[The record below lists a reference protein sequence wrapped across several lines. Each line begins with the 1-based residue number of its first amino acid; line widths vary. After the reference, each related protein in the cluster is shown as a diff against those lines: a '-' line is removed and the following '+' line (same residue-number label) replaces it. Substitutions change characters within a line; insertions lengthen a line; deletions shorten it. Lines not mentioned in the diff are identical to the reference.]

1 MRKKKIL
8 AISLVIFSVVLT
20 STSFYIWQVIYT
32 PNILTD
38 QNDRIISIYPGTTF
52 NELQDYLYQERIVK
66 DLISFSV
73 LAKFM
78 DYDSNIKTGRYLLK
92 NEMSNYEAIKV
103 LRAGSQTPVNI
114 TFNNIRFLEELPEKI
129 SPPLAITE
137 ADMDSLLKDPATA
150 EKYGFSEET
159 FISMFIPNTYE
170 VYWTSSAQDILDR
183 MNREY
188 EKFWNEERL
197 AKADSIGLTPQEVST
212 LASIVQAETLKQ
224 DESPRVAGVYM
235 NRLKKNIA
243 LQADP
248 TLVYALGDFT
258 IKRVLNEH
266 KEIESPYNT
275 YKYRGLP
282 PGPINMPS
290 INSIDAVLNYE
301 DHNYY
306 YFCAKDDFSG
316 YHNFATN
323 LNQHLRNA
331 RLYQAA
337 LNRARL
343 YR

>member
-1 MRKKKIL
+1 MLKKRIL
-8 AISLVIFSVVLT
+8 AIALVTFSVVLT
-20 STSFYIWQVIYT
+20 STSFYIWQVVYT
-32 PNILTD
+32 PNVLVD
-38 QNDRIISIYPGTTF
+38 QDDRVISIYPGTSF
-52 NELQDYLYQERIVK
+52 EDIQDLFYEERIVK

-78 DYDSNIKTGRYLLK
+78 DYDSNIKTGRYLLTH
-92 NEMSNYEAIKV
+92 EMSNYNAIKV

-114 TFNNIRFLEELPEKI
+114 TFNSIRFLEELPEKV
-129 SPPLAITE
+129 SGNLAMKE
-137 ADMDSLLKDPATA
+137 SDLDSLLKDPSVADS
-150 EKYGFSEET
+150 YGFLPET

-170 VYWTSSAQDILDR
+170 VYWTTTPTELLDR
-183 MNREY
+183 MNSEY
-188 EKFWNEERL
+188 QKFWNEERK
-197 AKADSIGLTPQEVST
+197 AKADSLNLSPQEVST
-212 LASIVQAETLKQ
+212 LASIVQAETIKN
-224 DESPRVAGVYM
+224 DERPRVAGVYL

-248 TLVYALGDFT
+248 TLIFALGDFT

-290 INSIDAVLNYE
+290 IQSIDAVLNYE
-301 DHNYY
+301 EHNYY
-306 YFCAKDDFSG
+306 YFCAKEDFSG

-331 RLYQAA
+331 RLYQSA